1 MTVPPR
7 EAACQARES
16 LHNALDVAL
25 RYDTDTLYQAIE
37 DACFYEII
45 SPKLAGRMQKAR
57 ENMNAIIKAKAG
69 GNGSKTPK
77 SDNGWEFYLQDR
89 KKKKKAPRH
98 AASQARAILHAKLD
112 RRLGYPTRNLYIAI
126 QDAYHSSVILKE
138 STRVRLHLARENM
151 NAIVHARS
159 GIKITSKKTWRNY
172 ENIKPKKLGKR
183 KKTK

>member
-1 MTVPPR
+1 MTIPHR
-7 EAACQARES
+7 EAACQARER

-45 SPKLAGRMQKAR
+45 SPKLAGRMHKAR

-69 GNGSKTPK
+69 GNGSKTPR
-77 SDNGWEFYLQDR
+77 SDNGWRFYLDNN
-89 KKKKKAPRH
+89 KKKKHEPRH
-98 AASQARAILHAKLD
+98 AAAQARVILHAKLD
-112 RRLGYPTRNLYIAI
+112 KKLGYSTRNLYFAI
-126 QDAYHSSVILKE
+126 RDAYHFSFITEETKVGLE
-138 STRVRLHLARENM
+138 VARINM